1 MAGIHLQ
8 AEAGGV
14 GGRFGNT
21 FQLPGLLGVGF
32 GIGIAAGVDFDIG
45 RANVRRRF
53 DLRFIRIDKQGDQDA
68 GIRQAL
74 TGIAH
79 LVALAGDVQPAFGG
93 HFLTLLRHQAAEVR
107 FGFAGDR
114 QHLFGDRHFKIH
126 AGVQRLAQDTH
137 IAIGNMATVFAQ
149 MHGNAVGAG
158 LFGNESRL
166 NRIRVSGAA
175 SVTQGR
181 DMVNIDP

>member
-1 MAGIHLQ
+1 M
-8 AEAGGV
+8 
-14 GGRFGNT
+14 
-21 FQLPGLLGVGF
+21 
-32 GIGIAAGVDFDIG
+32 DFDIG
-45 RANVRRRF
+45 RANVCRRF

-93 HFLTLLRHQAAEVR
+93 HFLTLLRHRAAEVR

-166 NRIRVSGAA
+166 NRIG
-175 SVTQGR
+175 
-181 DMVNIDP
+181 

>member
-1 MAGIHLQ
+1 M
-8 AEAGGV
+8 
-14 GGRFGNT
+14 
-21 FQLPGLLGVGF
+21 
-32 GIGIAAGVDFDIG
+32 
-45 RANVRRRF
+45 
-53 DLRFIRIDKQGDQDA
+53 
-68 GIRQAL
+68 

-114 QHLFGDRHFKIH
+114 QHLFSDRHFKIH

-137 IAIGNMATVFAQ
+137 IAIGDMATVFAQ

-166 NRIRVSGAA
+166 NRIREAVPRALRKVAIWSILTPNNNSAM
-175 SVTQGR
+175 TIL
-181 DMVNIDP
+181 VNHYSYYRLAPFARA